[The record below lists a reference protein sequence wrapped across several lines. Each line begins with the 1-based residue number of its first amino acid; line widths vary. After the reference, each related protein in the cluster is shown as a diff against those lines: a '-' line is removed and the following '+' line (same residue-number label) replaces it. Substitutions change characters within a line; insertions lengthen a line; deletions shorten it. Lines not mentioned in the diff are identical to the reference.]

1 MGEQSTDSAAAAR
14 QARFGKLPERVRYED
29 MAEDQASGPNDG
41 AGARYNP
48 EGSWN
53 HFNCLA
59 FDLGL

>member
-1 MGEQSTDSAAAAR
+1 
-14 QARFGKLPERVRYED
+14 
-29 MAEDQASGPNDG
+29 MAEDQASGPND
-41 AGARYNP
+41 AVDSRYHP

>member
-1 MGEQSTDSAAAAR
+1 MGQQSMDGAAATR
-14 QARFGKLPERVRYED
+14 EARFGKLPERIHYED
-29 MAEDQASGPNDG
+29 MVEDQASGPNDG
-41 AGARYNP
+41 AGTRYNP